1 MTSVGSGEAPLGLVI
16 SGSAARGPYEAGAIA
31 EILRALPPTRPL
43 VLLGTSSGAITAAL
57 LAQFAGEG
65 REAGERVTDVWRE
78 VHGVYINP
86 VLTLPGTGLALGARA
101 LGLPGH
107 VTSVLDVGP
116 LQQMAR
122 ERFHPGEVADVVG
135 GPRVRSLGVA
145 ATVVPD
151 RGVAARTRLF
161 VAGAQPDV
169 AEPLHATDV
178 VATRVE
184 AAHLLASAAIPVLF
198 PPVWVP
204 EPWSHRGWY
213 VDGGVRLNA
222 PLDAALR
229 FGVGELLVVSG
240 HSLTP
245 APVPAGGGPEPD
257 LDRAAA
263 ISVRAVL
270 TDALGDDI
278 EALRRRN
285 RTIKELVG
293 DRPVEPRHRRVPF
306 RVVAP
311 ADGQLAGL
319 ARETFEAR
327 VRGPWDAS
335 WAIERLLAA
344 GGDGVGRDELLSLV
358 FFDPDYAEA
367 QIERGRADA
376 QAVLAQPPQE

>member
-1 MTSVGSGEAPLGLVI
+1 VTHPDETPLGLVI
-16 SGSAARGPYEAGAIA
+16 SGAAARGPYEAGAIA
-31 EILRALPPTRPL
+31 EIVRALPPQRPL

-57 LAQFAGEG
+57 LAQFAEHGVQ
-65 REAGERVTDVWRE
+65 AGERVTDVWRE
-78 VHGVYINP
+78 VHGVYTNP

-101 LGLPGH
+101 LGLPGR

-116 LQQMAR
+116 LQEMAR
-122 ERFHPGEVADVVG
+122 KRFHAGEVARIVG
-135 GPRVRSLGVA
+135 GPRVPSLGVA

-161 VAGAQPDV
+161 VAGEQPDTT
-169 AEPLHATDV
+169 EPLHATDV

-184 AAHLLASAAIPVLF
+184 AEHLLASAAIPVLF

-204 EPWSHRGWY
+204 EPSTYRGWY

-245 APVPAGGGPEPD
+245 APVPPGRGAAPD
-257 LDRAAA
+257 LDQAAA
-263 ISVRAVL
+263 VSVRAVL

-278 EALRRRN
+278 EALHRRN
-285 RTIKELVG
+285 RTIRDLVG
-293 DRPVEPRHRRVPF
+293 DAPVEPRHRRVPF

-311 ADGQLAGL
+311 ADGQLAAL
-319 ARETFEAR
+319 ARETFDAR
-327 VRGPWDAS
+327 ARGPWDAS

-344 GGDGVGRDELLSLV
+344 GGDGIGRDELLSLV
-358 FFDPDYAEA
+358 FFDPGYAEA

-376 QAVLAQPPQE
+376 RVALAKPPEE